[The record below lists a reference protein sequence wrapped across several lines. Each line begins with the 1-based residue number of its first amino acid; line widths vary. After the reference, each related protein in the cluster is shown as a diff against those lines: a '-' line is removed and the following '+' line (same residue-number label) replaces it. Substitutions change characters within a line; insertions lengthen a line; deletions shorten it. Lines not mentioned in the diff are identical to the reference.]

1 MSKTIFDLLTVS
13 HLDLLKM
20 QIYQAEYHHCVISAC
35 ISESV
40 FVPSKGAIINYIL
53 YSFVLFRTTMVTST
67 AGAAKKANTA
77 NPVNSHLNLVE

>member
-1 MSKTIFDLLTVS
+1 MSKTIFDLLIVS

-40 FVPSKGAIINYIL
+40 SVPSKGAIINYIM
-53 YSFVLFRTTMVTST
+53 YSSRFIQTTMAANT
-67 AGAAKKANTA
+67 AGAAKMRT
-77 NPVNSHLNLVE
+77 LQTR